1 MSKKAV
7 KIFIFLGVLALTVSG
22 CSFST
27 TSSSKSSTGGNTT
40 TDNSIF
46 VSENNGDIWKPMVSV
61 ATVNARPETIGNLN
75 VSAMAMDPQDS
86 RAIYVGGYER
96 GLYYTYNILNGWNQV
111 SGLPTDATIND
122 VKVDPQNKCIIYAAV
137 ANRLYRSADCSRN
150 WTQVYYD
157 NNLGVQVTTI
167 AVDHYNPRNIYI
179 GTSRGEI
186 IKSIDSGDAWRTI
199 QRLEEEVARLAISP
213 LDSRLIFAATI
224 HNQVFSFNSN
234 TDTSAINPEDL
245 ERNFLVENWWD
256 MRGMLKNYDLG
267 KNFKDI
273 TICAKDGMV
282 FLATDKMILRSNDN
296 GSSWEDLKLIPPEK
310 DAVIGAIA
318 VNPQNSNDIYYV
330 TNTTFYRTLDGGTS
344 WTTKNLPTARA
355 GRFLL
360 IDFKNPNIIYLGTV
374 KLKD

>member
-1 MSKKAV
+1 
-7 KIFIFLGVLALTVSG
+7 
-22 CSFST
+22 
-27 TSSSKSSTGGNTT
+27 
-40 TDNSIF
+40 
-46 VSENNGDIWKPMVSV
+46 
-61 ATVNARPETIGNLN
+61 
-75 VSAMAMDPQDS
+75 
-86 RAIYVGGYER
+86 
-96 GLYYTYNILNGWNQV
+96 
-111 SGLPTDATIND
+111 
-122 VKVDPQNKCIIYAAV
+122 V